1 MEQHVNIALLIR
13 PRTLHNNPW
22 REQEYIKGSNH
33 KKLISKL
40 LRKQASA

>member
-1 MEQHVNIALLIR
+1 MEPRVNIALKIR
-13 PRTLHNNPW
+13 SLTLLSNSW
-22 REQEYIKGSNH
+22 REQEHIKGSNH